1 MAPEAPKSS
10 ASSSQAEHPPSVH
23 ASHPALA
30 PFPYPGAPYPPIPAG
45 AYPPF
50 VYATTPLPDGHHD
63 PNATNGAPPPQP
75 FYMAY
80 PPPPPGMV
88 YAFPAPPPGANGQ
101 GSFENDGV
109 IMWYQILTGLLIFQ
123 LSLSPNLHIKQGFRR
138 YFLDPSGSKSK
149 WQ

>member
-10 ASSSQAEHPPSVH
+10 TTSPSQADHPPSVH

-50 VYATTPLPDGHHD
+50 VYAAPTPDGHHD
-63 PNATNGAPPPQP
+63 PNAANGAPPPAP

-80 PPPPPGMV
+80 PPPPPGMI

-101 GSFENDGV
+101 GIFENNGV
-109 IMWYQILTGLLIFQ
+109 ICGYKYSPVLLI
-123 LSLSPNLHIKQGFRR
+123 S
-138 YFLDPSGSKSK
+138 
-149 WQ
+149 